1 MKLALVNG
9 SLTLGEPRDTD
20 VGALMFGTR
29 LVKFC
34 GNKVEDTTVVAAL
47 GDDDDVMALDE
58 AMNWIEDVLRTGAM
72 MPPALEGVS
81 RD

>member
-1 MKLALVNG
+1 M
-9 SLTLGEPRDTD
+9 
-20 VGALMFGTR
+20 
-29 LVKFC
+29 KFC

-58 AMNWIEDVLRTGAM
+58 AMNWIEDVLSTGAM